1 MEFCAYTDASTNEVT
16 EMNGRQ
22 IARRFPR
29 VPAQHPVRLRLLGE
43 AQRFEGSFTTKV
55 IGLGGCCVVSAEPLG
70 YSSLLD
76 LSIELPGRTVRTDG
90 RVAYELTKEKGQ
102 YEVGVEFLRLLPSDR
117 ALLEQVVGGAV
128 IGSLAHSSTVARV

>member
-1 MEFCAYTDASTNEVT
+1 
-16 EMNGRQ
+16 MNGRQ

-43 AQRFEGSFTTKV
+43 AQPFEGSFTTKV

-76 LSIELPGRTVRTDG
+76 LSIDLPGRTVRTDG
-90 RVAYELTKEKGQ
+90 RVAYELTKEKGK
-102 YEVGVEFLRLLPSDR
+102 YEVGVEFLRLLPPDR
-117 ALLEQVVGGAV
+117 ALLEQVVGGAATAPLRAPV
-128 IGSLAHSSTVARV
+128 R